1 MKSIQKYGILTCLYF
16 AQGLPYGLF
25 TIAVPSIMRSR
36 GASLPEIGLASLL
49 TLPWAFKFLW
59 APLVDRYGLP
69 KLGIRKTW
77 LLALQLIGSLVFFR
91 LGMVE
96 DTGDYTYLLVG
107 FFLANLITATQDIAT
122 DGLAVSMLKPS
133 ERGVGNGI
141 QVAGYRMGMHIGGG
155 VLLMFFSFLG
165 WQGIFIFMGFALLAS
180 TVPVLFYKEPPST
193 AYTEKIP
200 AMKLL
205 TDLVKRKGML
215 VWLGVIGFYKFG
227 DAMATHMLKPFLV
240 DIGLEPADFGKLL
253 GTYGFLGGL
262 LGALVGGLLVRQMG
276 RYHAVFVLGVIQA
289 LAVFGYWLL
298 GLGYLNEQ
306 HLTALCA
313 TEYFTGGMATAA
325 IFTAMMDMC
334 RPQSAATDYTLQASL
349 VVIATN
355 LSHVL
360 SGYVAQAWG
369 YNVNFALA
377 GILSLAGAFLFGA
390 FYKGQKGHREAM
402 VLYPEPGEEKGIQSG

>member
-1 MKSIQKYGILTCLYF
+1 MKSIYKYIILTCLYF

-25 TIAVPSIMRSR
+25 TIALPSIMRSR

-49 TLPWAFKFLW
+49 TLPWALKFLW

-69 KLGIRKTW
+69 GLGIRKTW
-77 LLALQLIGSLVFFR
+77 LLGLQLVGSLVFFR
-91 LGMVE
+91 LAMIE

-107 FFLANLITATQDIAT
+107 FFLANLVAATQDIAT
-122 DGLAVSMLKPS
+122 DGLAVSMLLPA

-165 WQGIFIFMGFALLAS
+165 WQGIFIFMGVALLAS
-180 TVPVLFYKEPPST
+180 AVPILFYKEPQSQ

-200 AMKLL
+200 ALRLL
-205 TDLVKRKGML
+205 VDLVRRKGM
-215 VWLGVIGFYKFG
+215 VGWLLMIGFYKFG

-240 DIGLEPADFGKLL
+240 DQGLKTADFGKLL

-262 LGALVGGLLVRQMG
+262 LGALVGGLLVRRMG
-276 RYHAVFVLGVIQA
+276 RYQAVFVLGVIQA
-289 LAVFGYWLL
+289 IAVFGYFLL
-298 GLGYLNEQ
+298 GIGVLSMDQLA
-306 HLTALCA
+306 ALCA

-349 VVIATN
+349 VVVATN
-355 LSHVL
+355 ISGIL
-360 SGYVAQAWG
+360 SGLVAANWG
-369 YNVNFALA
+369 YNANFAVSAL
-377 GILSLAGAFLFGA
+377 LSLTGAILFA
-390 FYKGQKGHREAM
+390 ILYRNQSNHKEA
-402 VLYPEPGEEKGIQSG
+402 LTL